1 MEKRRCI
8 VIGSSP
14 ETEIDVIRKYL
25 SADDFIACADGGY
38 LYARRLGIR
47 PDLIVGDFDSAKKP
61 ESETARIIS
70 LPVRKD
76 DTDTVSVIHECLS
89 HGFDE
94 FLLFGMTGGRFDH
107 TLANLSVLYSLAKQ
121 RKTAYMIDNKSI
133 TRVICTG
140 RTIISGKKGFGFGI
154 FPFAC
159 EQITLSLK
167 GFEYEL
173 EHGTLC
179 ADYPVGVSNTII
191 SGNAEIGL
199 FSGAAVIVITN

>member
-1 MEKRRCI
+1 MDKRRCI

-61 ESETARIIS
+61 KSETARIIS

-94 FLLFGMTGGRFDH
+94 FLLFGMTGGYIIGFLFTALIVGFMCEKLGRKLWVLIVSMTLGLAVCYLFGTVWFMVVYTQKVEPIGFVSALGTCVVPYLLFD
-107 TLANLSVLYSLAKQ
+107 AAK
-121 RKTAYMIDNKSI
+121 I
-133 TRVICTG
+133 
-140 RTIISGKKGFGFGI
+140 
-154 FPFAC
+154 
-159 EQITLSLK
+159 
-167 GFEYEL
+167 
-173 EHGTLC
+173 
-179 ADYPVGVSNTII
+179 
-191 SGNAEIGL
+191 
-199 FSGAAVIVITN
+199 GAAAVLVNRLDKIVKF